1 MFDFIRRFFSTSLLE
16 NNRPVQTELFN
27 EKYRTAYRKAWI
39 DNIRD
44 YSPKI
49 IAHIRPIF
57 QSNKMRHQT
66 QDSST
71 ITHSH

>member
-1 MFDFIRRFFSTSLLE
+1 MFDFIRRFFSTTLLE

-44 YSPKI
+44 YSP
-49 IAHIRPIF
+49 
-57 QSNKMRHQT
+57 
-66 QDSST
+66 
-71 ITHSH
+71 